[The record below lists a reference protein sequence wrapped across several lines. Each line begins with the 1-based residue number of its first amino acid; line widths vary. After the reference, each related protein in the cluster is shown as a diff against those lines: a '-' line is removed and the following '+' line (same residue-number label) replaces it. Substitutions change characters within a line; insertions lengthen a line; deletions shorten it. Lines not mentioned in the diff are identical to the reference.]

1 MKNNKLKKL
10 QVLLGLVPQSFA
22 YKTTEGVEMEIE
34 GDGMEIG
41 RKVYIITP
49 EGELPAPDGEYEME
63 MGTKIKTMGGMIE
76 EMEVLNPEQEI
87 VNIPSDEEMT
97 EATLVDGTK
106 VTNKKDTGLE
116 IGEKLYVI
124 TESGEMVDAPE
135 GEHTTDSGIVV
146 VVDADGIIQGI
157 RQPDMAPEGSLEAK
171 QEMSITEVVETFTSA
186 IQSLNEKM
194 NAMTEKVI
202 EMDER
207 FSKFSSQPAGDK
219 IYDKKGFSTETPN
232 TTTSKAEALIALRKQ
247 FNK

>member
-87 VNIPSDEEMT
+87 VDIPSDEEMT

-157 RQPDMAPEGSLEAK
+157 RKPDMAPEGSLEAK
-171 QEMSITEVVETFTSA
+171 EEMSITEVVETFTSA
-186 IQSLNEKM
+186 IQSLNDKM
-194 NAMTEKVI
+194 NAMTEKVM

-219 IYDKKGFSTETPN
+219 IYDKKGFSVETPN

>member
-87 VNIPSDEEMT
+87 VDIPSDEEMT

-157 RQPDMAPEGSLEAK
+157 RKPDMAPEGSLEAK
-171 QEMSITEVVETFTSA
+171 EEMSITEVVETFTSA
-186 IQSLNEKM
+186 IQSLNDKM
-194 NAMTEKVI
+194 NAMTEKVM

-247 FNK
+247 YNK

>member
-10 QVLLGLVPQSFA
+10 QVLLGLVPESFG
-22 YKTTEGVEMEIE
+22 YKTREGVEMEIE

-76 EMEVLNPEQEI
+76 KMEVLDPEQEI

-146 VVDADGIIQGI
+146 VVNSEGTITGITE
-157 RQPDMAPEGSLEAK
+157 PDMEPEGSLEAK
-171 QEMSITEVVETFTSA
+171 EEMSITEVVETFTTA
-186 IQSLNEKM
+186 IQSLNDKL
-194 NAMTEKVI
+194 NAMTEKVV
-202 EMDER
+202 EMEER

-219 IYDKKGFSTETPN
+219 IYDKKGFSTEDKSIVST
-232 TTTSKAEALIALRKQ
+232 KAEALIALRKQ
-247 FNK
+247 YNK

>member
-202 EMDER
+202 EMDAR

-219 IYDKKGFSTETPN
+219 IYDKKGFSTEVPN
-232 TTTSKAEALIALRKQ
+232 TSSKAEALIALRKQ

>member
-219 IYDKKGFSTETPN
+219 IYDKKGFSAEVPN
-232 TTTSKAEALIALRKQ
+232 TSSKAEALIALRKQ